1 MVDDL
6 SQIAIE
12 KLNKNNFH
20 VWKFRIMNFLMGKGY
35 WEFIT
40 GDETKP
46 PLLKNPTQQ
55 QIQANQTWHEKARK
69 ILYWLSV
76 NASDSM
82 IVYIQDV
89 KSPKQVWDTLVKM
102 YNTNTQAYKMQLKQ
116 KLHNLQKNNM
126 NINDYSTKVKNL
138 ADALASIGAPVDDED
153 LVVVTLNGLGKYYS

>member
-1 MVDDL
+1 MDDL